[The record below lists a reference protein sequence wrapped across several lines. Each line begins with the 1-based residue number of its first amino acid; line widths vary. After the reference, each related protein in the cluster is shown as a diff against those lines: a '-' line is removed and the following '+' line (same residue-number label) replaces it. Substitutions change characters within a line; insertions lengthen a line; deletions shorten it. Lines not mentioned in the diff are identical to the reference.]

1 VIWSWIANDG
11 ISEHIPTTFPPPF
24 LPIPQTLQFTHCPTC
39 QCQEPT
45 RRPKPKRVSSPTCA
59 HGAVR
64 FSLLALPPNT
74 HPLIL
79 QPTESSVPPTAL
91 ATLITAQHFRPLQ
104 KLPMLFVPVL
114 LFSSYLNLNGFP
126 VDSAG
131 VTSAW
136 SAAYLVVARRRKQA
150 FSSKF
155 GARGAVRGLTLG
167 LCAANIVSGGLAYA
181 FGKREARDE

>member
-1 VIWSWIANDG
+1 MPGADKTTEAKEGVLTYMRAWG
-11 ISEHIPTTFPPPF
+11 GTLTSE
-24 LPIPQTLQFTHCPTC
+24 C
-39 QCQEPT
+39 
-45 RRPKPKRVSSPTCA
+45 SST
-59 HGAVR
+59 
-64 FSLLALPPNT
+64 NT
-74 HPLIL
+74 HPLTL
-79 QPTESSVPPTAL
+79 QSTESSVPPTAL